1 MLIHALSMGCSWPE
15 TAGVLPLVG
24 EEYQAL
30 LNKRRVNL
38 PAHDV
43 DRRLIDTLAARGFVG
58 AIKPEAKCIV
68 VWSKRN

>member
-58 AIKPEAKCIV
+58 AVKPEAKRIV